1 MGPCSS
7 LLQATRIATPLVE
20 MQPQSARSLLQS
32 APVREP
38 AVTLLQRTWSQYSG
52 IPAQGHLFTG
62 LGYPC
67 DLCFLFNLGVNFG
80 HLRDSKELL
89 DDV

>member
-7 LLQATRIATPLVE
+7 LLQAARIAAPVVE

-38 AVTLLQRTWSQYSG
+38 VVTLLQRTWSQYSG
-52 IPAQGHLFTG
+52 IHGQGHLFTG

-67 DLCFLFNLGVNFG
+67 DLSFLFNLGVNLG
-80 HLRDSKELL
+80 HLRDAKALL